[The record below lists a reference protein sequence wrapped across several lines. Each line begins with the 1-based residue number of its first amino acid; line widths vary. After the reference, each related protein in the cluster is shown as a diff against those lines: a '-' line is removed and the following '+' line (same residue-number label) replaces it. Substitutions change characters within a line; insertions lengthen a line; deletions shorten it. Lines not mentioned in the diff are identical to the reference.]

1 MGAAGLLHRGAANLG
16 SRQTLSWLF
25 QLGDLPATFV
35 EFFFQWGFGLFRIH
49 VFQFKVCLET
59 ILFHLLERNIL
70 GFAQEAEPL
79 LSVSVVEANEEEEIL
94 LDRDSERQEGDG
106 GG

>member
-1 MGAAGLLHRGAANLG
+1 M
-16 SRQTLSWLF
+16 
-25 QLGDLPATFV
+25 
-35 EFFFQWGFGLFRIH
+35 
-49 VFQFKVCLET
+49 FQFKVCLET

-79 LSVSVVEANEEEEIL
+79 LSVSAVEANEEEEVL

-106 GG
+106 GGREGRAAAPGPAHQARARQGIQETTVNEFSRNFRSSTGLFRML

>member
-1 MGAAGLLHRGAANLG
+1 MASVSAGRSSCNFRRVLLPVGLRIVPDTCV
-16 SRQTLSWLF
+16 SIQ
-25 QLGDLPATFV
+25 
-35 EFFFQWGFGLFRIH
+35 GLFS
-49 VFQFKVCLET
+49 LET
-59 ILFHLLERNIL
+59 ILFHFLERNIL

-79 LSVSVVEANEEEEIL
+79 LSVSVMEANEEEEVL